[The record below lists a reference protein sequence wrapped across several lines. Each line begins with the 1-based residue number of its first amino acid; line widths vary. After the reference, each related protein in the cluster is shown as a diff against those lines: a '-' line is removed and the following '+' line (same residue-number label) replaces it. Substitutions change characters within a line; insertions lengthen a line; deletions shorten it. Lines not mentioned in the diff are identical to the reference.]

1 MSNLEVADTAFRH
14 LVGELLVMIDAA
26 EPLHGPEAGPWC
38 ELLAGLGAS
47 ERQEVVYTVAPL
59 LSKLCALPQID
70 QADRE
75 RLNRASRSQ
84 LEFAWRATKRN
95 SWLVNQGLENVCMTF
110 AGGPGPSAD
119 LLRRSLEPAQLTR
132 FGYEELPR
140 LCLRLE
146 HILTIDPGFVVDV
159 YAAAY
164 GYTEK
169 STEEVQLGRSRIL
182 SMRSNKR
189 QDYRHARWQLTKLF
203 PKFLEQSPEH
213 ATRALIRSIAA
224 HRALKADSE
233 PYSNLEDAKA
243 FEFLGERGVLREDAS
258 SLWDRGKETSDD
270 ACQILH
276 AFQVGLESWPTERE
290 PELDRVIAVAVQE
303 NHHAAVWRRL
313 LGAAKAHPALG
324 WKLRTLASQPAFLS
338 CRDTSLR
345 VATIAASLMPKLDA
359 AERVAIEQAILALP
373 SSDGP
378 SGASLRRVQRMQ
390 GSLLELLAKHG
401 FVTDTAKAVWT
412 ELQATLPA
420 GESFARPD
428 DDEPMR
434 FGRLTPIDADERW
447 LEWEG
452 IDVKAAENRAILDRV
467 RALAERVKTPRP
479 WSLEVATATL
489 ADFEPLNAAAQVR
502 SQPEQLSKRVWDA
515 LAATAG
521 ALLLKAGPHVEA
533 KRDALITALLE
544 ASRHPDPPL
553 DAEAEESFEHSP
565 MWGSSVRVAAAE
577 QIGTVVAAGV
587 ASEGPLLSALEAL
600 SRDPGV
606 SVRYQIARRLE
617 ALVQSQSAVF
627 QAVLTSRIRE
637 ETSDQVLS
645 QIIWGPLA
653 AVLEQPSGRELLT
666 LAHERTNDSE
676 EWKESRQAI
685 VTRYLDLYI
694 RAADTEAESFL
705 HSILDNPA
713 KHSSEA
719 ARIPSLMR
727 DSMRMGPILPPDP
740 AIDAQRGRVLGL
752 MRRLTRD
759 VVTLVGSLEKTYSN
773 VTSRDE
779 IPAES
784 LQAWEALVSVAHS
797 LDIELYFGSGAHDV
811 EDDKGGNET
820 AESRA
825 QRARFYTEARDIL
838 ETLGSL
844 GHPSTTHRL
853 MELYETVVTFDARGV
868 FLAVHR
874 MVTSGVGGGY
884 QHESMGADQIV
895 KFVGRYLADHR
906 HIFRDD
912 EKSRAALRE
921 LLDVFVKAGWPSARR
936 LTHRLEEVFR

>member
-1 MSNLEVADTAFRH
+1 MSSLEVADTAFRH
-14 LVGELLVMIDAA
+14 LAGELLVMMDAA
-26 EPLHGPEAGPWC
+26 EPLHGPDAGPWC
-38 ELLAGLGAS
+38 ELLADLGSS

-59 LSKLCALPQID
+59 LSKLCALPQIE

-95 SWLVNQGLENVCMTF
+95 SGLVIQGLENVCMTF
-110 AGGPGPSAD
+110 AGEPGQSAD
-119 LLRRSLEPAQLTR
+119 LLRRSLEPAHLAR

-146 HILTIDPGFVVDV
+146 HILPIDPAFVVEV
-159 YAAAY
+159 YSAAY

-189 QDYRHARWQLTKLF
+189 QDYHHARWQLTKLF
-203 PKFLEQSPEH
+203 PEFLEKSPEH
-213 ATRALIRSIAA
+213 ATRALARSIAA
-224 HRALKADSE
+224 HRALKVDSE
-233 PYSNLEDAKA
+233 PYSNLEDAQA
-243 FEFLGERGVLREDAS
+243 FEFSGGRGLLREDAS

-276 AFQVGLESWPTERE
+276 AFQVGLEKWPAERE
-290 PELDRVIAVAVQE
+290 AELDRVIAVVVQE

-313 LGAAKAHPALG
+313 LGAAKTHPMLG
-324 WKLRTLASQPAFLS
+324 WKLRSLASQPAFLT

-345 VATIAASLMPKLDA
+345 VGALAASLVEKLDSTQ
-359 AERVAIEQAILALP
+359 RVAIEQAIAALP
-373 SSDGP
+373 RAELPPGTS
-378 SGASLRRVQRMQ
+378 ARRLQRMQ

-401 FVTDTAKAVWT
+401 FVTESAKTAWG

-420 GESFARPD
+420 GESFAGPD

-434 FGRLTPIDADERW
+434 FGRLTPVDADDRW

-452 IDVKAAENRAILDRV
+452 IDVKASESRAILNRIRTV
-467 RALAERVKTPRP
+467 AERMKAPRP
-479 WSLEVATATL
+479 WSLELASTIL
-489 ADFEPLNAAAQVR
+489 ADFEALSASSLVQAL
-502 SQPEQLSKRVWDA
+502 PEQLSKRIWDA

-521 ALLLKAGPHVEA
+521 GLLLKAGPHVEA
-533 KRDALITALLE
+533 KRAALIAALLE
-544 ASRHPDPPL
+544 ASRHSDPQFN
-553 DAEAEESFEHSP
+553 AEAEESFEHSP
-565 MWGSSVRVAAAE
+565 MWGSCVRITTAE
-577 QIGTVVAAGV
+577 QIGTVVGAGV
-587 ASEGPLLSALEAL
+587 ASEGPLLDALEAL
-600 SRDPGV
+600 SRDPVV

-617 ALVQSQSAVF
+617 ALAQAQPTVF
-627 QAVLTSRIRE
+627 QAVLTSRMRE
-637 ETSDQVLS
+637 ETSDPVLS

-653 AVLEQPSGRELLT
+653 AILEQPVGRELLT
-666 LAHERTNDSE
+666 LARHRTNDGE
-676 EWKESRQAI
+676 DWKESREAI
-685 VTRYLDLYI
+685 VTRYLELYI
-694 RAADTEAESFL
+694 RTGDAEAKSFL
-705 HSILDNPA
+705 QSLLGNPA
-713 KHSSEA
+713 KHSPES
-719 ARIPSLMR
+719 ARIPALMR
-727 DSMRMGPILPPDP
+727 DCMRMGPVLPPDP

-752 MRRLTRD
+752 MRGLTHD
-759 VVTLVGSLEKTYSN
+759 VVKLIGSLERTYSN

-779 IPAES
+779 IPADS
-784 LQAWEALVSVAHS
+784 LQEWEALVSVAHS
-797 LDIELYFGSGAHDV
+797 LDMELYFGSGAHDV
-811 EDDKGGNET
+811 EDNKGGNET
-820 AESRA
+820 AESKG
-825 QRARFYTEARDIL
+825 QRERFYTEARDIL

-853 MELYETVVTFDARGV
+853 MEIYETLVSFDARGV

-874 MVTSGVGGGY
+874 MVVAGVGGGY